1 MYFQFLI
8 EDKSTEILVSHV
20 MNKLEK
26 QHTEI
31 PVYWKIKSFSGIG
44 HLPKEGNVLERK
56 TGKLLN
62 DLAVYMRGIG
72 KVLQEMQDAALVVV
86 LDNDKRNT
94 GEFRDE
100 LENLAISNMIFC
112 DYVFCIAV
120 KEMEAWL
127 LGDTEAIRKAYPN
140 AKMQYIKKYEQDA
153 ICDTWEILADMV
165 YPQGL
170 SKLRKKAGDA
180 YAEIGRAKCE
190 WADRIG
196 RYLRLHG
203 NNSPSYQYFINELE
217 RRIAV

>member
-26 QHTEI
+26 QHTET

-72 KVLQEMQDAALVVV
+72 KVLQEMQDA
-86 LDNDKRNT
+86 
-94 GEFRDE
+94 
-100 LENLAISNMIFC
+100 
-112 DYVFCIAV
+112 
-120 KEMEAWL
+120 
-127 LGDTEAIRKAYPN
+127 
-140 AKMQYIKKYEQDA
+140 
-153 ICDTWEILADMV
+153 ICDTWEVLADV
-165 YPQGL
+165 VCPQGHA
-170 SKLRKKAGDA
+170 KLKKNAGNE
-180 YAEIGRAKCE
+180 YTETGKAKCE

-196 RYLRLHG
+196 KHLRLYE
-203 NNSPSYQYFINELE
+203 NNSPSFQYFIGELE
-217 RRIAV
+217 KRITV